1 MVCAVVKS
9 KWNKKSSSIIIL
21 TTKLNIGSKNNVNN
35 DKKIADKND
44 KKDRFCKPKNMNS
57 LSSVQVVVA
66 FAVIY
71 LFFYLVVCSRYTY
84 LPLEMFLFEFSV
96 IIFNMLVQQTMI
108 TGSHSL
114 SLSVYRFVEHLHLR
128 LAVDFVLRIL
138 NSLSFISSV
147 NSLCSFFSRSSY

>member
-1 MVCAVVKS
+1 
-9 KWNKKSSSIIIL
+9 
-21 TTKLNIGSKNNVNN
+21 
-35 DKKIADKND
+35 
-44 KKDRFCKPKNMNS
+44 MNS

-71 LFFYLVVCSRYTY
+71 SFFYLVVCSRYTY

-114 SLSVYRFVEHLHLR
+114 SLSVYRFVEHLHLQ
-128 LAVDFVLRIL
+128 LAVDFVLRIS

-147 NSLCSFFSRSSY
+147 NSLCSFFSRSSYWIWREKIVNKQANERTERNICSRSYSVQSSIATEQIDKTKTELK